1 MRIPRIHT
9 PQPLTPGQPL
19 ALDDNAANHVARV
32 LRMQNGQQIRLFNGD
47 GLDYPGTLT
56 DVGKRHVQVEL
67 GEPVPAASE
76 SPLRIHLGQT
86 MSRGDRMDYAVQ
98 KATELGVHAMTP
110 LHSERCEVRLKGDR
124 QEKREG
130 HWQQVAISACEQSG
144 RAFVPSVH
152 PVQPLEDWVRTVQ
165 ADLRLVLHHHSA
177 APLELST
184 PPTSV
189 ALLIGPEGGLTE
201 AEVAL
206 AQQAGFMPVAFGNR
220 VFRTETAPVAALS
233 ILQWLWGDFRQL

>member
-9 PQPLTPGQPL
+9 PQPLAQGQRL

-32 LRMQNGQQIRLFNGD
+32 LRMQAGHSIRLFNGD
-47 GLDYPGTLT
+47 GLDYPAVLT
-56 DVGKRHVQVEL
+56 DVGKRQVEVEI
-67 GEPVPAASE
+67 GEPVAAASE

-98 KATELGVHAMTP
+98 KATELGVHAITP
-110 LHSERCEVRLKGDR
+110 LHSERCEVRLKGER
-124 QEKREG
+124 QEKRES

-144 RAFVPSVH
+144 RAAIPKVH
-152 PVQPLEDWVRTVQ
+152 PVQPLEDWVRSVQ

-184 PPTSV
+184 PPASV

-201 AEVAL
+201 TEVAL
-206 AQQAGFMPVAFGNR
+206 AQEAGFLPVAFGNR
-220 VFRTETAPVAALS
+220 VFRTETAPVAAIS
-233 ILQWLWGDFRQL
+233 ILQWLWGDFRTP